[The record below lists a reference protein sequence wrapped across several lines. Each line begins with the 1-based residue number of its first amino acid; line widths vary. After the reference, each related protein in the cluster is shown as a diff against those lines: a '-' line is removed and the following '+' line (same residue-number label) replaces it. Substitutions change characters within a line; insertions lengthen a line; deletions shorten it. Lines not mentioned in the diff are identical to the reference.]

1 MATEKIMRSKMRHYI
16 QTAATPVTWKQLNKG
31 ITSLTSSY
39 NPEIEEEAYI
49 GDDVKT
55 KYVTM
60 LATETAFDLLYDSS
74 DDANTYLFGIMWDR
88 KIGSEAET
96 YLLSVDM
103 TEATTTGVEP
113 DPIVTTYKA
122 VKDKVSVVYNSM
134 GDEAVKPLKIS
145 VSLVHQG
152 DPVFGQYEPVTGVFT
167 PDKG

>member
-60 LATETAFDLLYDSS
+60 LATETAFDLLYDSA
-74 DDANTYLFGIMWDR
+74 DAANTYLFGIMWDR

-103 TEATTTGVEP
+103 TEATVTGTEP
-113 DPIVTTYKA
+113 DIVTTYEA

-167 PDKG
+167 PD

>member
-60 LATETAFDLLYDSS
+60 LATETAFDLLYDSA
-74 DDANTYLFGIMWDR
+74 DAANTYLFGIMWDR

-103 TEATTTGVEP
+103 TEATTTGEP
-113 DPIVTTYKA
+113 PVTTYKA

-167 PDKG
+167 PD

>member
-60 LATETAFDLLYDSS
+60 LATETAFDLLYDSA
-74 DDANTYLFGIMWDR
+74 DAANTYLFGIMWDR

-103 TEATTTGVEP
+103 TDATTTGTEP
-113 DPIVTTYKA
+113 DIVTTYTA

-152 DPVFGQYEPVTGVFT
+152 DPVFGQYEPVTGAFT

>member
-103 TEATTTGVEP
+103 TEATVTGTEP
-113 DPIVTTYKA
+113 NIVTTYEA

-167 PDKG
+167 PD

>member
-1 MATEKIMRSKMRHYI
+1 MATEKVMRSKMRHYI

-60 LATETAFDLLYDSS
+60 LATETAFDLLYDSA
-74 DDANTYLFGIMWDR
+74 DAANTYLFGIMWDR

-103 TEATTTGVEP
+103 TEATTTGVDP
-113 DPIVTTYKA
+113 DIVTTYEA

-152 DPVFGQYEPVTGVFT
+152 DPVFGQYDPEAGTF
-167 PDKG
+167 DED

>member
-60 LATETAFDLLYDSS
+60 LATETAFDLLYDSA

-88 KIGSEAET
+88 KIGSAAET

-103 TEATTTGVEP
+103 TEATVTGTEP
-113 DPIVTTYKA
+113 DIVTTYEA

-167 PDKG
+167 PD

>member
-103 TEATTTGVEP
+103 TEATVTGTEP
-113 DPIVTTYKA
+113 EIVTTYEA

>member
-1 MATEKIMRSKMRHYI
+1 MATEKVMRSKMRHYI
-16 QTAATPVTWKQLNKG
+16 QTATTPETWKQLNKG

-60 LATETAFDLLYDSS
+60 LATETAFDLLYDSA
-74 DDANTYLFGIMWDR
+74 DAANTYLFGIMWDR
-88 KIGSEAET
+88 KIGSDAET

-103 TEATTTGVEP
+103 TAATTAGEP
-113 DPIVTTYKA
+113 PVTTYEA

-167 PDKG
+167 PD

>member
-60 LATETAFDLLYDSS
+60 LATETAFDLLYDSA
-74 DDANTYLFGIMWDR
+74 DAANTYLFGIMWDR

-103 TEATTTGVEP
+103 TDATTTGTEP
-113 DPIVTTYKA
+113 DIVTTYKA

-152 DPVFGQYEPVTGVFT
+152 DPVFGQYNPDTGGFT
-167 PDKG
+167 PDQG

>member
-39 NPEIEEEAYI
+39 NPETEEEAYI

-88 KIGSEAET
+88 KIGSAAET

-103 TEATTTGVEP
+103 TEATVTGTEP
-113 DPIVTTYKA
+113 DIVTTYEA

>member
-55 KYVTM
+55 KYVTK
-60 LATETAFDLLYDSS
+60 LATETAFDLLYDSA
-74 DDANTYLFGIMWDR
+74 DAANTYLFGIMWDR

-103 TEATTTGVEP
+103 TAATTAGEP
-113 DPIVTTYKA
+113 PVTTYEA

-167 PDKG
+167 PD

>member
-55 KYVTM
+55 KYATK
-60 LATETAFDLLYDSS
+60 LATETTFDLLYDSA
-74 DDANTYLFGIMWDR
+74 DLANAYIFGIMWDR
-88 KIGSEAET
+88 KIGSAAET

-103 TEATTTGVEP
+103 TEATVTGTEP
-113 DPIVTTYKA
+113 EIVTTYEA

-167 PDKG
+167 PD

>member
-88 KIGSEAET
+88 KIGSAAET

-103 TEATTTGVEP
+103 TAATTAGEP
-113 DPIVTTYKA
+113 PVTTYEA

-167 PDKG
+167 PD

>member
-103 TEATTTGVEP
+103 TAATTDGEP
-113 DPIVTTYKA
+113 PVTTYEA

>member
-1 MATEKIMRSKMRHYI
+1 MATEKVMRSKMRHYI
-16 QTAATPVTWKQLNKG
+16 QTATAPETWKQLNKG

-55 KYVTM
+55 KYATK
-60 LATETAFDLLYDSS
+60 LATETTFDMLYDSA
-74 DDANTYLFGIMWDR
+74 DDANVYLFGIMWDR

-103 TEATTTGVEP
+103 TAATTAGEP
-113 DPIVTTYKA
+113 PVTTYEA

-167 PDKG
+167 PD

>member
-1 MATEKIMRSKMRHYI
+1 MATEKVMRSKMRHYI
-16 QTAATPVTWKQLNKG
+16 QTAAAPETWKQLNKG

-55 KYVTM
+55 KYATK
-60 LATETAFDLLYDSS
+60 LATETTFDMLYDSA
-74 DDANTYLFGIMWDR
+74 DDANVYLFGIMWDR

-103 TEATTTGVEP
+103 TEATTAGEP
-113 DPIVTTYKA
+113 PVTTYEA
-122 VKDKVSVVYNSM
+122 VKDKVSIVYNSM

-167 PDKG
+167 PD

>member
-88 KIGSEAET
+88 KIGSDAET

-103 TEATTTGVEP
+103 TEATTAGEP
-113 DPIVTTYKA
+113 PVTTYKA

-167 PDKG
+167 PD

>member
-1 MATEKIMRSKMRHYI
+1 MATEKVMRSKMRHYI
-16 QTAATPVTWKQLNKG
+16 QTATAPVTWKQLNKG

-49 GDDVKT
+49 GEDVKT

-103 TEATTTGVEP
+103 TEATTTPVGEP
-113 DPIVTTYKA
+113 PKDVTTYEA
-122 VKDKVSVVYNSM
+122 VKDKVSIVYNSM

-152 DPVFGQYEPVTGVFT
+152 DPVFGQYNPVTGVFT
-167 PDKG
+167 PD

>member
-1 MATEKIMRSKMRHYI
+1 MATEKVMRSKMRHYI
-16 QTAATPVTWKQLNKG
+16 QTATAPVTWKQLNKG

-60 LATETAFDLLYDSS
+60 LATETAFDLLYDSA

-88 KIGSEAET
+88 KIGSAAET

-103 TEATTTGVEP
+103 TEATVTGTEP
-113 DPIVTTYKA
+113 DIVTTYEA

-167 PDKG
+167 PD

>member
-1 MATEKIMRSKMRHYI
+1 MATEKVMRSKMRHYI

-39 NPEIEEEAYI
+39 NHEIEEEAYI

-55 KYVTM
+55 KYATK
-60 LATETAFDLLYDSS
+60 LATETTFDMLYDSA
-74 DDANTYLFGIMWDR
+74 DDANIYLFGIMWDR
-88 KIGSEAET
+88 KIGSDAET

-103 TEATTTGVEP
+103 TEATTAGEP
-113 DPIVTTYKA
+113 PVTTYEA
-122 VKDKVSVVYNSM
+122 VKDKVSIVYNSM

-152 DPVFGQYEPVTGVFT
+152 DPVFGQYNPDTGVFT

>member
-1 MATEKIMRSKMRHYI
+1 MTTEKVMRSKMRHYI
-16 QTAATPVTWKQLNKG
+16 QTATAPETWKQLNKG

-60 LATETAFDLLYDSS
+60 LATETTFDMLYDSA
-74 DDANTYLFGIMWDR
+74 DAANTYLFGIMWDR

-103 TEATTTGVEP
+103 TEATTAGEP
-113 DPIVTTYKA
+113 PVTTYEA

-167 PDKG
+167 PD

>member
-1 MATEKIMRSKMRHYI
+1 MATEKVMRSKMRHYI
-16 QTAATPVTWKQLNKG
+16 QTATTPETWKQLNKG

-88 KIGSEAET
+88 KIGSAAET

-103 TEATTTGVEP
+103 TEATTTGVDP
-113 DPIVTTYKA
+113 DIVTTYEA

-167 PDKG
+167 PD

>member
-88 KIGSEAET
+88 KIGSDAET

-167 PDKG
+167 PDA

>member
-1 MATEKIMRSKMRHYI
+1 MATEKVMRSKMRHYI

-60 LATETAFDLLYDSS
+60 LATETAFDLLYDSA
-74 DDANTYLFGIMWDR
+74 DAANTYLFGIMWDR

-103 TEATTTGVEP
+103 TAATTAGEP
-113 DPIVTTYKA
+113 PVTTYEA

-152 DPVFGQYEPVTGVFT
+152 DPVFGQYDPEAGTFD
-167 PDKG
+167 PDEG

>member
-55 KYVTM
+55 KYVTK

-113 DPIVTTYKA
+113 DPIVTTYEA

-167 PDKG
+167 PD

>member
-1 MATEKIMRSKMRHYI
+1 MATEKVMRSKMRHYI
-16 QTAATPVTWKQLNKG
+16 QTATTPVTWKQLNKG

-55 KYVTM
+55 KYVTK
-60 LATETAFDLLYDSS
+60 LATETAFDLLYDSA
-74 DDANTYLFGIMWDR
+74 DAANTYLFGVMWDR
-88 KIGSEAET
+88 KIGTDAET

-103 TEATTTGVEP
+103 TEATTTGTEP
-113 DPIVTTYKA
+113 DIVTTYAA
-122 VKDKVSVVYNSM
+122 VKDKVSIVYNSM

-152 DPVFGQYEPVTGVFT
+152 DPVFGQYDPEAGTFD
-167 PDKG
+167 PDEG

>member
-1 MATEKIMRSKMRHYI
+1 MATEKVMRSKMRHYI

-55 KYVTM
+55 KYVTK
-60 LATETAFDLLYDSS
+60 LATETAFDLLYDSA
-74 DDANTYLFGIMWDR
+74 DAANTYLFGIMWDR

-103 TEATTTGVEP
+103 TAATTAGEP
-113 DPIVTTYKA
+113 PVTTYEA

-167 PDKG
+167 PD

>member
-1 MATEKIMRSKMRHYI
+1 MATEKVMRSKMRHYI
-16 QTAATPVTWKQLNKG
+16 QTATTPETWKQLNKG

-60 LATETAFDLLYDSS
+60 LATETAFDLLYDSA
-74 DDANTYLFGIMWDR
+74 DAANTYLFGIMWDR

-103 TEATTTGVEP
+103 TAATTAGEP
-113 DPIVTTYKA
+113 PVTTYEA

-152 DPVFGQYEPVTGVFT
+152 DPVFGQYNPDTGVFT
-167 PDKG
+167 PD

>member
-1 MATEKIMRSKMRHYI
+1 MATEKVMRSKMRHYI

-55 KYVTM
+55 KYATK
-60 LATETAFDLLYDSS
+60 LATETAFDMLYDSA
-74 DDANTYLFGIMWDR
+74 DLANAYIFGIMWDR
-88 KIGSEAET
+88 KIGSAAET

-103 TEATTTGVEP
+103 TEATTAGEP
-113 DPIVTTYKA
+113 PVTTYEA

-167 PDKG
+167 PD

>member
-88 KIGSEAET
+88 KIGSAAET

-103 TEATTTGVEP
+103 TEATTTGTEP
-113 DPIVTTYKA
+113 DTVTTYKA

>member
-39 NPEIEEEAYI
+39 NPKIEEEAYI

-60 LATETAFDLLYDSS
+60 LATETAFDLLYDSA

-88 KIGSEAET
+88 KIGSAAET

-103 TEATTTGVEP
+103 TAATTAGEP
-113 DPIVTTYKA
+113 PVTTYTA

-152 DPVFGQYEPVTGVFT
+152 DPVFGQYDPKAGTFDE
-167 PDKG
+167 D

>member
-88 KIGSEAET
+88 KIGSAAET

>member
-88 KIGSEAET
+88 KIGSAAET

-103 TEATTTGVEP
+103 TEATVTGTEP
-113 DPIVTTYKA
+113 EIVTTYKA

-167 PDKG
+167 PD

>member
-103 TEATTTGVEP
+103 TEATTAGEP
-113 DPIVTTYKA
+113 PVTTYEA

-167 PDKG
+167 PD

>member
-103 TEATTTGVEP
+103 TDATTTGTEP
-113 DPIVTTYKA
+113 NIVTTYEA

-167 PDKG
+167 PDQG

>member
-1 MATEKIMRSKMRHYI
+1 MATEKVMRSKMRHYI
-16 QTAATPVTWKQLNKG
+16 QTATTPETWKQLNKG

-88 KIGSEAET
+88 KIGSAAET

-103 TEATTTGVEP
+103 TEATTTGVDP
-113 DPIVTTYKA
+113 DIVTTYEA

-152 DPVFGQYEPVTGVFT
+152 DPVFGQYDPDTGVFT
-167 PDKG
+167 PD

>member
-60 LATETAFDLLYDSS
+60 LATETAFDLLYDSA

-88 KIGSEAET
+88 KIGSAAET

-103 TEATTTGVEP
+103 TEATVTGTEP
-113 DPIVTTYKA
+113 NIVTTYKA

-167 PDKG
+167 PD

>member
-88 KIGSEAET
+88 KIGSAAET

-103 TEATTTGVEP
+103 TEATVTGTEP
-113 DPIVTTYKA
+113 DIVTTYEA

-167 PDKG
+167 PD

>member
-60 LATETAFDLLYDSS
+60 LATETAFDLLYDSA
-74 DDANTYLFGIMWDR
+74 DAANTYLFGIMWDR
-88 KIGSEAET
+88 KIGSAAET

-103 TEATTTGVEP
+103 TAATTAGEP
-113 DPIVTTYKA
+113 PVTTYEA

-167 PDKG
+167 PD

>member
-1 MATEKIMRSKMRHYI
+1 MATEKVMRSKMRHYI

-39 NPEIEEEAYI
+39 NHEIEEEAYI

-55 KYVTM
+55 KYATK
-60 LATETAFDLLYDSS
+60 LATETTFDMLYDSA
-74 DDANTYLFGIMWDR
+74 DDANIYLFGIMWDR
-88 KIGSEAET
+88 KIGSDAET

-103 TEATTTGVEP
+103 TEATTAGEP
-113 DPIVTTYKA
+113 PVTTYEA
-122 VKDKVSVVYNSM
+122 VKDKVSIVYNSM

-152 DPVFGQYEPVTGVFT
+152 DPVFGQYNPDTGVFT
-167 PDKG
+167 PD